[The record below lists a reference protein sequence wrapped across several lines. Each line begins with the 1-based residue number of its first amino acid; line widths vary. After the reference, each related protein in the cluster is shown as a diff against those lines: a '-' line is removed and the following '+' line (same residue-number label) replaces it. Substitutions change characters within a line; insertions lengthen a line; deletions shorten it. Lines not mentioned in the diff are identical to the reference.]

1 MSNPRFLEGSLRS
14 RPPVYLLLQR
24 SCDIFALVLQTVE
37 RTSVLTMAHYSTAN
51 AKELVKFLLASP
63 IFQTNSSAERTRMV
77 EDVNNWSEDERKWF
91 VSAPQQRGGAFVLAK
106 LQSPSFVKM
115 IMVGCQDRFSCYQTC
130 CISHAADIRLQL
142 RDGNDA
148 AAGAPSDA

>member
-24 SCDIFALVLQTVE
+24 SCDIFALVLQTAE

-91 VSAPQQRGGAFVLAK
+91 VSAPAEGGCLRACKAAKPIICEDDYGGLPRPIFMLPDVLHFPRG
-106 LQSPSFVKM
+106 
-115 IMVGCQDRFSCYQTC
+115 
-130 CISHAADIRLQL
+130 
-142 RDGNDA
+142 
-148 AAGAPSDA
+148 